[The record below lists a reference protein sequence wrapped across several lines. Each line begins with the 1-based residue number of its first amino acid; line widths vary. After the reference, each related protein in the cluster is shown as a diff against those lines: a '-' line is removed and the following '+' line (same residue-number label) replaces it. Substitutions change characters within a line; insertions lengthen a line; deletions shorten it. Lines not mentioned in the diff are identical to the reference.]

1 MPHDSHYMRKDL
13 ILNIVHHLGSVSRT
27 GLIDLTGCRPASV
40 SEIIREL
47 LDEKL
52 LIEGGSRS
60 VGHGRRR
67 IMLEMNNSFLCAI
80 AISFYPN
87 AVTYLVSQID
97 GTVLYE
103 KEDPIGLSHSRADLA
118 EAITKQIA
126 FLLEQFQD
134 RMIVGIGISIPV
146 RDPFGSL
153 ACHTLLG
160 NYAHFSDWIRLE
172 LKPHL
177 EHTFDLFVGTYNGVT
192 LPAVA
197 EHRFGVAKG
206 IQNFICIELSNGIGA
221 SIFSNGMPVTGYRGF
236 AGELG
241 HTVIHSGDS
250 PQPLCYC
257 GKPGCVEAT
266 TSFSYLSKQLTD
278 ALDRNVFSALGDQ
291 YEPGTPLSV
300 EAIRAALDSGDQMS
314 RYYVGQIAQRLGIA
328 IANAINLLNPEL
340 IVLHGMMLELGDY
353 FLDALTRAIHEN
365 VLSIMDT
372 FEIRTSFS
380 TEALRPLGAVAEV
393 FSSYLHS
400 DDYKWVYTLQ
410 SGDLDDGNEEDDPA

>member
-1 MPHDSHYMRKDL
+1 MPHDSHYVRKNL
-13 ILNIVHHLGSVSRT
+13 ILNIVHHLGSVSRS
-27 GLIDLTGCRPASV
+27 GLISLTGCRPASV

-52 LIEGGSRS
+52 LVEAGSRS

-67 IMLEMNNSFLCAI
+67 VMLSMNNAYLCAI

-103 KEDPIGLSHSRADLA
+103 KE
-118 EAITKQIA
+118 EAISASHLKSELADTITDKISELLTK
-126 FLLEQFQD
+126 FQD
-134 RMIVGIGISIPV
+134 HMIVGIGISIPI
-146 RDPFGSL
+146 RDPSSSL
-153 ACHTLLG
+153 TCHTLLG
-160 NYAHFSDWIRLE
+160 NYARFSDWISQE
-172 LKPHL
+172 LKPQL
-177 EHTFDLFVGTYNGVT
+177 EETFHLFVGTYNGVT

-206 IQNFICIELSNGIGA
+206 VQNFICVELSNGIGA
-221 SIFSNGMPVTGYRGF
+221 SIFSNGMPVTGYLGF
-236 AGELG
+236 AGEIG
-241 HTVIHSGDS
+241 HTVVNCGAT

-266 TSFSYLSKQLTD
+266 TSYAYLSKQLTD
-278 ALDRNVFSALGDQ
+278 ALEHNVFSTLGDE
-291 YEPGTPLSV
+291 YEPGKPLPITAV
-300 EAIRAALDSGDQMS
+300 RTALDSGDQMC
-314 RYYVGQIAQRLGIA
+314 RYYVGQIAQQLGIA

-353 FLDALTRAIHEN
+353 FLDTLTRSIHEH

-393 FSSYLHS
+393 FSSYLHG

-410 SGDLDDGNEEDDPA
+410 PGNLDDGNDEDN